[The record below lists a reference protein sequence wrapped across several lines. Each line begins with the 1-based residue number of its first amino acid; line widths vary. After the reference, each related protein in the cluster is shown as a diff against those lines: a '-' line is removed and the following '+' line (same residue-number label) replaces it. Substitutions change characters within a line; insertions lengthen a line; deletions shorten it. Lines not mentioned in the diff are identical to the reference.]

1 MNILI
6 FAYASEPGTGS
17 EYGVGWTVPTK
28 MAEMYPEHEIYV
40 LTRSRCKEKIYAAL
54 NPHDDRKSVSLEEC
68 VNSTAWPN
76 LHFLFYDIP
85 NCMFY
90 KNEMKSNW
98 GEQINYWL
106 WQLMVRR
113 FVRKMHKKIGF
124 DVMHHLTFNQYRTPS
139 PGFWMDVPFVMGPI
153 GGAETIAESFAQDLN
168 PHTARKEEIR
178 RKGRDLKVFGWFMSR
193 RKNKKVILC
202 SCAENL
208 KRLQPY
214 AYGNEMKVLPAIA
227 FSPQDFEIG
236 PSPEEEN
243 IEGKREIFS
252 LLYAGKAWDWKGLKI
267 FLRAAKKAYIDK
279 GVENFTIKIVG
290 IRFKEEQDEVMSWVA
305 ECGLQDKV
313 TLIPFIQRSE
323 LLKMMTEINLSV
335 YPAFRDS
342 GSMSILEASALGCP
356 TICFDA
362 GGQDIFPDDILL
374 KVPVGMTYD
383 DNLNRFSE
391 RLSWAYEQKMQSRE
405 IGIRSKSWVEENL
418 TWDKKVREFVDI
430 YRNLAPAPS
439 RMERVH

>member
-1 MNILI
+1 MKILI

-40 LTRSRCKEKIYAAL
+40 LTRSRCREKIYAAL
-54 NPHDDRKSVSLEEC
+54 NPNNDSKSICLGEC
-68 VNSTAWPN
+68 VDSTAWPN

-85 NCMFY
+85 KWMFY

-98 GEQINYWL
+98 GEQINYML
-106 WQLMVRR
+106 WQVMVRR
-113 FVRKMHKKIGF
+113 FVRKIHKKIHF

-178 RKGRDLKVFGWFMSR
+178 RKGRDLKVFSWFMSR
-193 RKNKKVILC
+193 RNNKKVVLC
-202 SCAENL
+202 SCAENMR
-208 KRLQPY
+208 RLQPY
-214 AYGNEMKVLPAIA
+214 ANGNEMRVLPAIA
-227 FSPQDFEIG
+227 FSPQDFEMVSSHAG
-236 PSPEEEN
+236 EYL
-243 IEGKREIFS
+243 EGQRDSFS

-267 FLRAAKKAYIDK
+267 FLRAAKKAYLDSGI
-279 GVENFTIKIVG
+279 ENFTIKIVG
-290 IRFKEEQDEVMSWVA
+290 IRFKKEQDEVMSWIE

-313 TLIPFIQRSE
+313 TLIPFIKRSE

-356 TICFDA
+356 TICFNA
-362 GGQDIFPDDILL
+362 GGQDVFPDEILL
-374 KVPVGMTYD
+374 KVPIGKTYN
-383 DNLNRFSE
+383 DNLNGFAE
-391 RLSWAYEQKMQSRE
+391 RLLWAYEHQIESRE
-405 IGIRSKSWVEENL
+405 LGLRSKAWVKENL
-418 TWDKKVREFVDI
+418 TWDKKVKEFVDI
-430 YRNLAPAPS
+430 YKSLIPDIS
-439 RMERVH
+439 I